1 MGHIISCD
9 YIFTTITRW
18 IPDIDRLQRLKK
30 VVHGPLQQSPYKRR
44 RDQTGKHII
53 PTGTK
58 RHVIKKYINSYGET
72 IKIYD
77 TDEVR
82 ILDKVFNKYSLH
94 SDVREMLKIIQRRRK
109 VPKDKYG
116 EEFVKIIYTI
126 DEVEHIYTQKQLY
139 EFYWKQ

>member
-1 MGHIISCD
+1 M
-9 YIFTTITRW
+9 
-18 IPDIDRLQRLKK
+18 
-30 VVHGPLQQSPYKRR
+30 VHGPLQRSPYKRR
-44 RDQTGKHII
+44 RDQTGTYII

-139 EFYWKQ
+139 EFY